1 MKRIILSI
9 LTIISMMAGSV
20 ICHADN
26 VANQSSTTSK
36 LTVGIVD
43 YSGSDKHTA
52 QLLKLQDAA
61 FDANC
66 NVVSNR
72 AYSKEELIRVVENS
86 DISLIMLHGMVE
98 FGQHWFK
105 TSAGAAAEQ
114 TCNALKKSNKI
125 KRDVRAN
132 GEECYRNDECLYRK
146 LDGVTQEWI
155 SESYLKNYN
164 LNLRPNAIVFWG
176 ACETMAEN
184 PNMAEIFIGRGAK
197 AFLGYATTTQLVSI
211 AGREF
216 ITNMLKGLN
225 IHQSVSPIDGNFD
238 ELRLACSAGISEI
251 APLFEK
257 LNWKVNNNDFGY
269 QIVKLTP
276 KAKDVD
282 LAKVSFNKLFLS
294 GDVENWDSENYL
306 LSAKVGFIWST
317 QSQNPTFEE
326 IDLDENADFC
336 EVKEIRNTKSVT
348 VGNRTYNKKKV
359 RTDFISKSL
368 IFKYGVKYYYRAYIN
383 IDGHYEYGEVK
394 SFELKDS
401 EAELKKVLIKLY
413 KDAGGDNWKYN
424 TNWCSEKPVTQW
436 QGVSKLSGTFFI
448 NLSNNNLTGKIEIIN
463 FQDKFKLNCNG
474 NKLTSINL
482 SGCTGLGSIECQN
495 NQLIDLNLSGCS
507 KLNSIIC
514 SDNKL
519 QNINLTGCKDIK
531 TLLCNNNYLTDID
544 LDCLSDKVYFQCQN
558 NKITKEIPE
567 RFYRNYSFDA
577 YDKRYEYDV
586 ERKLVNNNYEL
597 KTVWK
602 DNGVGWYYPGE
613 PSECLHNPPCELE

>member
-1 MKRIILSI
+1 MKRVILSVLI
-9 LTIISMMAGSV
+9 VISLVAGSI

-26 VANQSSTTSK
+26 VANQPSTTSK

-43 YSGSDKHTA
+43 FSGYDTHTA
-52 QLLKLQDAA
+52 QLKELEGAA
-61 FDANC
+61 IDANC
-66 NVVSNR
+66 NVVSNQ
-72 AYSKEELIRVVENS
+72 AFSKEELIRVVENS
-86 DISLIMLHGMVE
+86 DISLIMVHGMIE

-105 TSAGAAAEQ
+105 TSAGTAAEQ
-114 TCNALKKSNKI
+114 TCNALMKSNKI

-132 GEECYRNDECLYRK
+132 GEECYRNDESLYRK
-146 LDGVTQEWI
+146 TKSGTEEWI

-164 LNLRPNAIVFWG
+164 LNLPPNAIVFWG
-176 ACETMAEN
+176 ACETMSKN
-184 PNMAEIFIGRGAK
+184 HNMADIFIGRGAK
-197 AFLGYATTTQLVSI
+197 AFLGYANTTQLSSTS
-211 AGREF
+211 GREF

-225 IHQSVSPIDGNFD
+225 IQQSISSVDGFINEFK
-238 ELRLACSAGISEI
+238 LARGAGISEI

-348 VGNRTYNKKKV
+348 VGNRTYKKKV

-413 KDAGGDNWKYN
+413 KDAGGDNWEYN

-436 QGVSKLSGTFFI
+436 YGVSKLSGTFFI